1 MEMLDAPGQV
11 HVSGPHCCRLAGPSF
26 QPMEN
31 ITFQMESQV
40 AEQEEEFQK
49 PKYIFHGFMER
60 LWAYLTIHQLLE
72 RMWVACTPKGLMG
85 QPHTASM
92 PPQGPQGWESS
103 GGLGISYVWRVGVQ
117 GVVSEL
123 QTLPVGTLPFTPK
136 GLEGR
141 ESGARHPG
149 T

>member
-1 MEMLDAPGQV
+1 MEMLDAPDQV

-49 PKYIFHGFMER
+49 PKYIFNGFMER

-72 RMWVACTPKGLMG
+72 RMWVACIPKGLMG
-85 QPHTASM
+85 QPHTASWVGELRW
-92 PPQGPQGWESS
+92 PGHLLCVES
-103 GGLGISYVWRVGVQ
+103 GGSGCGV
-117 GVVSEL
+117 
-123 QTLPVGTLPFTPK
+123 
-136 GLEGR
+136 
-141 ESGARHPG
+141 
-149 T
+149 